1 MQGGQ
6 PSQPS
11 GTNRPGGLA
20 FISSSN
26 DCKAH
31 ISVTRRFVLQP
42 SAEALIDTR
51 TAIFPRPLPTGRHRE
66 RDRPVIMARGPHPF
80 PFRTRSLSLA
90 ARMVLPGKPGG
101 RVRHHRPHPE
111 NARLRTPK
119 AGIFV
124 SRLRSGTT
132 TDDHDHDHDHER
144 ERTISISTTSAIA
157 TTSGNGRSR
166 SRSRSRSIIP
176 AAQRPDALR
185 PTPNALRPTPYALRP
200 TPNALSPDLTGDLD
214 WQS

>member
-51 TAIFPRPLPTGRHRE
+51 TAIFPRPLPIGAS
-66 RDRPVIMARGPHPF
+66 P
-80 PFRTRSLSLA
+80 RTRSA
-90 ARMVLPGKPGG
+90 GDYGARATPVPIPNTVVKPRRADGTAG
-101 RVRHHRPHPE
+101 E
-111 NARLRTPK
+111 ARWESTSSP
-119 AGIFV
+119 A
-124 SRLRSGTT
+124 SSGECPSSDFRRRAFSFLGSARGTA
-132 TDDHDHDHDHER
+132 TDDHDHDHER
-144 ERTISISTTSAIA
+144 ERTISISTSTTIS
-157 TTSGNGRSR
+157 TTSGERTI
-166 SRSRSRSIIP
+166 SISISTTIDHP
-176 AAQRPDALR
+176 CR
-185 PTPNALRPTPYALRP
+185 
-200 TPNALSPDLTGDLD
+200 
-214 WQS
+214 

>member
-101 RVRHHRPHPE
+101 RVRHHRPHLE
-111 NARLRTPK
+111 NARLRTSEGGHFRFSDPL
-119 AGIFV
+119 G
-124 SRLRSGTT
+124 
-132 TDDHDHDHDHER
+132 ER
-144 ERTISISTTSAIA
+144 QPTITITITNE
-157 TTSGNGRSR
+157 NGRSR
-166 SRSRSRSIIP
+166 SRPRAR
-176 AAQRPDALR
+176 
-185 PTPNALRPTPYALRP
+185 
-200 TPNALSPDLTGDLD
+200 
-214 WQS
+214 